1 VPSTTGPGRMRFA
14 AASDIIGPIA
24 TTVHRKL
31 TFYAWRNGLKR
42 RPFDRLAAARAVKG
56 LEGDPDSVVEIEG
69 TLVAALVSAVGTAT
83 KPSRF
88 QLLPLRD
95 YENRPLRFRPG
106 AALSAITLAS
116 GEYTSDVAHIAL
128 WPDGYAAYDAHGFAP
143 GPQRLAAYLRET
155 CEERVDFFALYD
167 RELLDYVKS
176 LEGLTAVEFS
186 ITSSEKAQRAMDSQK
201 GVFAGLIS
209 ARRGLEEISFGTR
222 ISVGRSR
229 GRRLDPQLQADV
241 LDLADKAEDYFD
253 SLRVT
258 GIDPDTKKSVE
269 VNLLQTRLH
278 MPVDLPRA
286 RGGGNAPSP
295 ARCFSELDAAKRKL
309 GKRKLEEA
317 LRARV
322 S

>member
-1 VPSTTGPGRMRFA
+1 MRSA
-14 AASDIIGPIA
+14 AASDIIGPMA

-31 TFYAWRNGLKR
+31 TFYAWRNGVKR
-42 RPFDRLAAARAVKG
+42 RPFDRLAAAKAVKD
-56 LEGDPDSVVEIEG
+56 LEGDPGSVVEIDG
-69 TLVAALVSAVGTAT
+69 TLVAALVRAVGNAT

-106 AALSAITLAS
+106 SALSAITLAS
-116 GEYTSDVAHIAL
+116 GEYTSDVAHIAV

-143 GPQRLAAYLRET
+143 GPQRLAAYLRAT
-155 CEERVDFFALYD
+155 CDERVDFLALYD
-167 RELLDYVKS
+167 RDLLDYVRS
-176 LEGLTAVEFS
+176 LDGLTAVEFS
-186 ITSSEKAQRAMDSQK
+186 ITSSEKAQRAIDSQK

-222 ISVGRSR
+222 ISAGRSR
-229 GRRLDPQLQADV
+229 GRRLDSQLQEDV
-241 LDLADKAEDYFD
+241 LDLAEKADNYFD
-253 SLRVT
+253 SLRVA
-258 GIDPDTKKSVE
+258 GIDPNTKKSVE

-278 MPVDLPRA
+278 VAVDLPRV
-286 RGGGNAPSP
+286 RGGGDTPSP
-295 ARCFSELDAAKRKL
+295 ARCFSELDTAKRKL
-309 GKRKLEEA
+309 GKTKLEEA